1 MERLLHPPTGHGPG
15 LLLIHSW
22 WGLSKGI
29 TALGQD
35 LAKAGFVV
43 RMADL
48 HDGQIAATQNEAEA
62 LRRRKRKQPM
72 YRDLYDDLAV
82 LRREGGVGANP
93 VGVIGLSMG
102 GHWAIWL
109 AQRAELNIAACVC
122 YYACRGGDFSVSKAD
137 YLLHYAEVDAFIK
150 PAAKRNMAAAITCA
164 GRPLESH
171 DYQGTRHWFAES
183 DRPEFA
189 PSAALE
195 ALNRSKGFL
204 HQRLTATA
212 SS

>member
-72 YRDLYDDLAV
+72 
-82 LRREGGVGANP
+82 
-93 VGVIGLSMG
+93 
-102 GHWAIWL
+102 
-109 AQRAELNIAACVC
+109 
-122 YYACRGGDFSVSKAD
+122 
-137 YLLHYAEVDAFIK
+137 
-150 PAAKRNMAAAITCA
+150 
-164 GRPLESH
+164 
-171 DYQGTRHWFAES
+171 
-183 DRPEFA
+183 
-189 PSAALE
+189 
-195 ALNRSKGFL
+195 
-204 HQRLTATA
+204 
-212 SS
+212 